1 MPLAVLPDRG
11 VIGVGGEDA
20 RSFLDGLITSSV
32 AGLESGAARYG
43 ALLTPQGKI
52 IVDFIVTADPGGLLL
67 DVPRALA
74 AELARKLGFYKLR
87 ARVTVEDLSASLG
100 VAAAWD
106 TPVPDLGTAYADPRL
121 PALGH
126 RIIGE
131 RDALTAAADASADDY
146 AARRIGL
153 GVPAGGVDFVYGD
166 TFPHEA
172 DMDLLGGVDTGVSF
186 SGPRPF
192 GQGRVTD
199 NLADALPLLDGAL
212 FVDDART
219 IAMVYRLL
227 KDEGIFAGPS
237 SALNVVAAGDL
248 ARRLGPGKTVVTVI
262 CDGAHRYQGRLFSR
276 KWLES
281 KGLLAHVPDDCTHLV
296 TLP

>member
-74 AELARKLGFYKLR
+74 ADLARKLGFYKLR

-131 RDALTAAADASADDY
+131 RNALTAAADASADDY

-172 DMDLLGGVDTGVSF
+172 DMDLLGGVDFQKGCYVGQEVVSRMQHRGTARTRVIPVRFADGISPPDGSEALAGDKPAGRIGGAAPGGVALALL
-186 SGPRPF
+186 RLD
-192 GQGRVTD
+192 RI
-199 NLADALPLLDGAL
+199 ADA
-212 FVDDART
+212 
-219 IAMVYRLL
+219 M
-227 KDEGIFAGPS
+227 
-237 SALNVVAAGDL
+237 AAGEPL
-248 ARRLGPGKTVVTVI
+248 TAGGLSFQAEKPGFADFPFPWEAAKP
-262 CDGAHRYQGRLFSR
+262 QG
-276 KWLES
+276 
-281 KGLLAHVPDDCTHLV
+281 
-296 TLP
+296 

>member
-20 RSFLDGLITSSV
+20 RTFLDGLVTSSV
-32 AGLESGAARYG
+32 AGLETGAARYG

-67 DVPRALA
+67 DVPLALA
-74 AELARKLGFYKLR
+74 AELARKLGFYRLR

-106 TPVPDLGTAYADPRL
+106 MPVPDLGTAYVDPRL
-121 PALGH
+121 AALGH

-131 RDALTAAADASADDY
+131 RAGLAGAANATADDY
-146 AARRIGL
+146 AARRIGF

-172 DMDLLGGVDTGVSF
+172 DMDLLGGVDFQKGCYVGQEVVSRMQHRGTARTRVIPVRF
-186 SGPRPF
+186 ADGISPPDGSEALAGDKPA
-192 GQGRVTD
+192 GRIGAAAPGGMALALLRLD
-199 NLADALPLLDGAL
+199 RIADA
-212 FVDDART
+212 
-219 IAMVYRLL
+219 M
-227 KDEGIFAGPS
+227 
-237 SALNVVAAGDL
+237 AAGEPLTAGGLSFRAEKPVFADFPFPWE
-248 ARRLGPGKTVVTVI
+248 AAKP
-262 CDGAHRYQGRLFSR
+262 QG
-276 KWLES
+276 
-281 KGLLAHVPDDCTHLV
+281 
-296 TLP
+296 